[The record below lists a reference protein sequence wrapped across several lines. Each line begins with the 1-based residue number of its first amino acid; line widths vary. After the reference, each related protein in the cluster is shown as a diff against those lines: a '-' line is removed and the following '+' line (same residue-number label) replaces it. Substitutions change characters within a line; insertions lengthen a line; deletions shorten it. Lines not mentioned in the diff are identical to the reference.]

1 MDTAVQICLN
11 ASALHPAGRLP
22 HLFVG
27 ASPYIGRH
35 NDPTNTDGDAAE
47 VQKLREQFGNTSTKV
62 RKTLSWPR
70 SWAIFSIL

>member
-35 NDPTNTDGDAAE
+35 NDPTNTDGDTTPLLVDIRLNVLNNSSAMVVCTFE
-47 VQKLREQFGNTSTKV
+47 HVH
-62 RKTLSWPR
+62 
-70 SWAIFSIL
+70 